1 MDMSCFFCSSLKT
14 SLKKECFFQW
24 PPTWM
29 GPVTVTEVPKLSDDI
44 KYYFTRATGD
54 LDIQLIKVI
63 DSSRVTLDIAI
74 YTLTKQTVT
83 DAIIKARNRGVKVRI
98 IADNEMAQTT
108 WVIKQLDN
116 LKELRIPIK
125 ENVHKGRMHLKII
138 IADNKIVT
146 TGSYNYTKAATYD
159 NDELLLIITNSGIAT
174 DFTKEFNAMWASP
187 KYIAY

>member
-1 MDMSCFFCSSLKT
+1 MNFLSWLTGS
-14 SLKKECFFQW
+14 KK
-24 PPTWM
+24 PTLTCI
-29 GPVTVTEVPKLSDDI
+29 GPVTVNEVPRLSEGI

-54 LDIQLIKVI
+54 LDIQLIKII

-98 IADNEMAQTT
+98 IVDNGMAQKT
-108 WVIKQLDN
+108 WVIKQLDR
-116 LKELRIPIK
+116 LKEIGIPIK
-125 ENVHKGRMHLKII
+125 ENIHKGKMHLKII
-138 IADNKIVT
+138 ISDNKMVA
-146 TGSYNYTKAATYD
+146 TGSYNYTVAATD
-159 NDELLLIITNSGIAT
+159 NNDELLLIITNSSVAA